1 MGITVTRIGNARAYD
16 APNHFGV
23 VGRRLQGL
31 DAGGAQSY
39 WIGVSD
45 FEPGGG
51 AGPDAGKIEKS
62 YVILSGEM
70 TLEADGQSV
79 TLRALDSVTIDAGT
93 ERKITNETDSLARM
107 LVIAPRVV

>member
-1 MGITVTRIGNARAYD
+1 MYD

-31 DAGGAQSY
+31 DAGGAQNY
-39 WIGVSD
+39 WIGVSE
-45 FEPGGG
+45 FAPGGG
-51 AGPDAGKIEKS
+51 AGPDAGGIEKS

-70 TLEADGQSV
+70 TLRADGQTV
-79 TLRALDSVTIDAGT
+79 TLGVLDSVTIDAGT
-93 ERKITNETDSLARM
+93 ERQIINETDKTATM